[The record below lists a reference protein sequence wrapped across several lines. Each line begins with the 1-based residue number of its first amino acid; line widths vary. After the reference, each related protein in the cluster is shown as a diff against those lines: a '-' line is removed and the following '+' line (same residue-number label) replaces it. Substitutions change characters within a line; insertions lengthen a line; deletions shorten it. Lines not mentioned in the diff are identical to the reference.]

1 MLDIS
6 RDMYI
11 RTILTYHFTLIGRTT
26 IKTKQKI
33 TSVVE
38 DVEKLEPSY
47 IASGNVKQFSC
58 CEDSLVMSQKVKHRT
73 TI

>member
-33 TSVVE
+33 TSV
-38 DVEKLEPSY
+38 DK
-47 IASGNVKQFSC
+47 
-58 CEDSLVMSQKVKHRT
+58 DSRNWSPVDGMRATPMENSIEFPQKIKNR
-73 TI
+73 I